1 MKAARDRCRFAPS
14 PTGHAHPGT
23 LLAGLLCWLDA
34 RSRDAHLEFR
44 LEDLDPDRCKP
55 EYAQRIPEDL
65 AWLGLDFDAFTL
77 QSEHRERHEE
87 AFDELAAQGLLY
99 PCACTRTTIREHG
112 VRTPD
117 GGFRYPGTCRERAL
131 PTGGWRAS
139 TEPLRLRLP
148 EGRVELVDESGADLS
163 QDPEAAFGDPLV
175 NRRDGAAAYH
185 LAVVVDDAASGITR
199 IVRGRDLAN
208 ATATQVRIQR
218 LLGLPPPTYRHHPL
232 LLESRNQKLAK
243 FHGAF
248 GLEALRPRYGA
259 RDLCGFLAWRMGLQP
274 TPDPTTPRDLLAT
287 FSWSNVTPD
296 DQLLR
301 LEDGTLL

>member
-1 MKAARDRCRFAPS
+1 MNPAQDRCRFAPS

-44 LEDLDPDRCKP
+44 LEDLDPDRCRP

-65 AWLGLDFDAFTL
+65 AWLGLDFDAFVR
-77 QSEHRERHEE
+77 QSDHRARHE
-87 AFDELAAQGLLY
+87 AALDELAAQGRLY
-99 PCACTRTTIREHG
+99 PCACSRTTIRANG
-112 VRTPD
+112 ARTPD
-117 GGFRYPGTCRERAL
+117 GGFRYPGTCRSRPL
-131 PTGGWRAS
+131 PAGGWRAS
-139 TEPLRLRLP
+139 REPLRLRLP
-148 EGRVELVDESGADLS
+148 EGRVEIHDESGADLS

-185 LAVVVDDAASGITR
+185 LAVCVDDAASGITR

-208 ATATQVRIQR
+208 ATATQHRIQR
-218 LLGLPPPTYRHHPL
+218 LLGLPKPVYRHHAL
-232 LLESRNQKLAK
+232 LLERRDQKLAK

-259 RDLCGFLAWRMGLQP
+259 RDLCGFLAWRIGLQGA
-274 TPDPTTPRDLLAT
+274 PDPTSPRDLLASFT
-287 FSWSNVTPD
+287 WSRVTD
-296 DQLLR
+296 EDQLIR
-301 LEDGTLL
+301 RDGDTLV